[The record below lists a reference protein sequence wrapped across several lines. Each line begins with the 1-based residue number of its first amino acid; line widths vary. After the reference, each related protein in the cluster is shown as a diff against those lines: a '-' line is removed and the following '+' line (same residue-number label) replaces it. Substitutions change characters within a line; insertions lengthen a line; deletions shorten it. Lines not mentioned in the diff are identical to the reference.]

1 MFEKAELIEIG
12 NLEIDAAGDGLIG
25 IRLKTQ
31 DGRILTVRGLTEDE
45 CKIIAKFW
53 GDSLILDLR
62 VA

>member
-12 NLEIDAAGDGLIG
+12 NLETDDAGDGLIG

-31 DGRILTVRGLTEDE
+31 VGRILTVRGFTEDE
-45 CKIIAKFW
+45 CKIIAKLW
-53 GDSLILDLR
+53 GCSLILDLR